1 MRRVNPSDI
10 GVDQDN
16 YHFHLARYLFV
27 ARQLQADHSVLEIGC
42 GAGYGAR
49 LLADTAKHVYA
60 QDAEKDLQ
68 ESWKAYAK
76 PNLTFSTDLPD
87 SGTFDCVVSL
97 EVVEHIEPKDVP
109 SYMETVKRYMSP
121 TGFAVISTPRALP
134 FEERSKNRQEFHAYE
149 YSPDE
154 FKALLHEHF
163 ENVFVFGQNDGI
175 ISIQNLGCTW
185 NMIAICTQQK

>member
-1 MRRVNPSDI
+1 MRRVNPANI
-10 GVDQDN
+10 GLDQDN

-27 ARQLQADHSVLEIGC
+27 ARQLQPEHRVLEVGC
-42 GAGYGAR
+42 GVGYGAR
-49 LLADTAKHVYA
+49 LLADTAQHVYA
-60 QDAEKDLQ
+60 QDAETGLEADWQ
-68 ESWKAYAK
+68 NFSK
-76 PNLTFSTDLPD
+76 PNLTFSTQLPE

-109 SYMETVKRYMSP
+109 SYMATLTSYLSD

-134 FEERSKNRQEFHAYE
+134 FEQRSKNRQEFHAYE
-149 YSPDE
+149 YAPDE
-154 FKALLHEHF
+154 FKSLLQEHF

-185 NMIAICTQQK
+185 NMIAICTQKK